1 MDHEISRSEQKRRAK
16 GLEELAGELIGLSPS
31 EIKRL
36 PCSEPLRT
44 EILDT
49 AALKGGARKRQM
61 KHIAK
66 GIRQTTDL
74 EPLFTF
80 LAEQKGSRLKESKQF
95 HELERLRDDIMT
107 EAIEALRE
115 GEDREGLLDAG
126 WQGKLIAQAASQ
138 YPSLDQQAIT
148 TAAISYARSRKPV
161 FNREAFRLLKAA
173 MEQTQRMISQQ
184 LPSSS
189 PDHPQQ

>member
-16 GLEELAGELIGLSPS
+16 GLEDLAGELIALSAN

-36 PCSEPLRT
+36 PCSEPLRA
-44 EILDT
+44 EILGT
-49 AALKGGARKRQM
+49 ATLKGGARKRQM

-66 GIRQTTDL
+66 EIRQTTDV
-74 EPLFTF
+74 ETLFTF
-80 LAEQKGSRLKESKQF
+80 LAEKKGSKLKEDKRF

-107 EAIEALRE
+107 EAIEALRD
-115 GEDREGLLDAG
+115 GEDREGLIDAG
-126 WQGKLIAQAASQ
+126 WQGKLIEQAASQ
-138 YPSLDQQAIT
+138 YPSLDQHAIT

-173 MEQTQRMISQQ
+173 MEQAQRQTSQTISQQ
-184 LPSSS
+184 LPS
-189 PDHPQQ
+189 